1 MLMQFK
7 LLFSCVQFQWQ
18 PSPFAHS
25 CIANHRLWHEANRGK
40 AILQRGKCGTL
51 TAAGRVEHI
60 WPCSLG
66 VHCPNPS
73 ARLHGEER
81 GVLTPPQLLCWNVSP
96 LKHPSPLTFSS
107 CPHLQHQ
114 CLHQPVPFT
123 RQMKAS
129 SKKTGQTGFKG
140 NMKVLQMMQ
149 DFMKSIMW
157 F

>member
-73 ARLHGEER
+73 ARLQGEER
-81 GVLTPPQLLCWNVSP
+81 GVLTPPNSSVGMLALSNIPAHSPPAPALARSTNVFISQSLP
-96 LKHPSPLTFSS
+96 QGRWGHHLKGQHKPVSEETWKS
-107 CPHLQHQ
+107 CKWCRIL
-114 CLHQPVPFT
+114 
-123 RQMKAS
+123 RS
-129 SKKTGQTGFKG
+129 R
-140 NMKVLQMMQ
+140 
-149 DFMKSIMW
+149 
-157 F
+157 